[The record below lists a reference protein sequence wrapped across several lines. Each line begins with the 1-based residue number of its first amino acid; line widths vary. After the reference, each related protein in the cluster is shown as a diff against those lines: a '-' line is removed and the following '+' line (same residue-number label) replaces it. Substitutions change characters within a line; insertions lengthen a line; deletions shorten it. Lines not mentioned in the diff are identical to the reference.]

1 MKNNIIKST
10 KLMGSSVLALLLLTA
25 CQKNE
30 PNNVANQSGSD
41 NLSQQ
46 AQVHKAP
53 NVIHIMLDEWG
64 YFESSFMQHPK
75 LETPNIDQ
83 FAKEGMVFTQ
93 FLAGN
98 NVCASTRSSLMTGQ
112 HAGHTPVR
120 SNLGGG
126 NILKDS
132 DVTIAEVLKKAGY
145 ATGGYGKWGLGDRGT
160 TGIPEKQGFDEF
172 FGYYNQVHAHTYYP
186 KFLVHNSEIVPLEG
200 NTGYPLDGETFSHY
214 LIHDKAMEF
223 IRKSADKPFYAYLAY
238 TPPHGYWDMPDDDP
252 AWQKFKDLD
261 WGGKNQFG
269 DKNPQLYAAMVE
281 MMDRQLGEIIDLLK
295 EMNIE
300 ENTLVILSGDNG
312 GEAYFRDQQNPHG
325 VLAPNLNPVT
335 GERFRG
341 GKRHFY
347 EGGLRIPFIVR
358 WPGKVP
364 AGTSSDFLGYFPD
377 VMPTLADL
385 AGLEKPETTD
395 GVSIVPTLMGEPAKQ
410 EAHEYLYWEDHKAKA
425 VRIGDWKA
433 VSVKGKA
440 FELYNLKTDIEEQNN
455 IAAQYPEIVK
465 RVEQIAAQAHTPIEK
480 GEVLDES
487 LLFSREKWKKP

>member
-1 MKNNIIKST
+1 MKAKFVKNMIKLSTGLLFANLITACGQNEQQSSTETQVAPEQKAQVEVAKKPNIIH
-10 KLMGSSVLALLLLTA
+10 L
-25 CQKNE
+25 
-30 PNNVANQSGSD
+30 
-41 NLSQQ
+41 
-46 AQVHKAP
+46 
-53 NVIHIMLDEWG
+53 MLDEWG
-64 YFESSFMQHPK
+64 YFESSFMHHPK
-75 LETPNIDQ
+75 LETPNIDK
-83 FAKEGMVFTQ
+83 FAREGMVFSQ

-112 HAGHTPVR
+112 HAGHTPIR
-120 SNLGGG
+120 SNEKG

-145 ATGGYGKWGLGDRGT
+145 VTGGYGKWGLGDRGT

-172 FGYYNQVHAHTYYP
+172 YGYYNQVHAHSYYP
-186 KFLVHNSEIVPLEG
+186 EYLVHNSEIVPLKG

-223 IRKSADKPFYAYLAY
+223 LRKNAEKPFYAYLAY

-269 DKNPQLYAAMVE
+269 EKNAQLYAAMVE
-281 MMDRQLGEIIDLLK
+281 MMDRQLGEIMAFLK
-295 EMNIE
+295 EQGLD
-300 ENTLVILSGDNG
+300 ENTIVILSGDNG
-312 GEAYFRDQQNPHG
+312 GEAYFRDKEHPHG

-341 GKRHFY
+341 GKRQFY

-358 WPGKVP
+358 WPGKVAP
-364 AGTSSDFLGYFPD
+364 ETQSDFLGYFPD
-377 VMPTLADL
+377 VMPTLADI

-395 GVSIVPTLMGEPAKQ
+395 GVSILPTLLGQPEQ
-410 EAHEYLYWEDHKAKA
+410 QQQHEYLYWEDHKAKA
-425 VRIGDWKA
+425 VRIGHWKA
-433 VSVKGKA
+433 VAKHGEP

-455 IAAQYPEIVK
+455 VAADYPKIVARMEAIAKE
-465 RVEQIAAQAHTPIEK
+465 AHKPIEV
-480 GEVLDES
+480 GQVLDES
-487 LLFSREKWKKP
+487 LAFKPVKWKKP